1 MPHPKERRLLLSHAD
16 EPGYTGSYEDY
27 TARGGYRTLQA
38 SVRRKP
44 AEIKKEVL
52 DANIRGRGGAL
63 FPAGRKWGFL
73 DPNSDKPVYLI
84 CNADESEPGTFKDRQ
99 LIHKDPHQLIE
110 GMMISAYAIGA
121 KIAFIYIRG
130 EMFGGARI
138 LEEAIEKARENNLV
152 GENILGCGY
161 SCDLI
166 VHRGAG
172 SYICGEETGLIESL
186 EGKRPYPRLKP
197 PFFPAAKGLYM
208 CPTIVNNVE
217 TLCQVKHAV
226 ELGGQEYAKIGVPNC
241 TGTRIW
247 SLSGHVRNPG
257 YFEVEG
263 GAYTFGDLIYDM
275 GGGLREGRSL
285 LGFIPGGSSTKVIKH
300 DQRYRGKLQ
309 DGTEVDWGV
318 EDIPLDCDG
327 CGYFGSSSG
336 SAAVMVMD
344 DTTDVVMALANL
356 NAFYAHESCGQCT
369 PCREGSLWLKKIT
382 HRMIAGEAREEDAD
396 LLKSIADQVEGR
408 TICAHGEAVAWPV
421 QGFIL
426 RFKDEFVE
434 YARRQARER
443 AARAQETTA
452 AVA

>member
-172 SYICGEETGLIESL
+172 FLYLRGGD
-186 EGKRPYPRLKP
+186 RPHRVPRGQAP
-197 PFFPAAKGLYM
+197 VSPAEA
-208 CPTIVNNVE
+208 P
-217 TLCQVKHAV
+217 
-226 ELGGQEYAKIGVPNC
+226 
-241 TGTRIW
+241 
-247 SLSGHVRNPG
+247 
-257 YFEVEG
+257 
-263 GAYTFGDLIYDM
+263 
-275 GGGLREGRSL
+275 L
-285 LGFIPGGSSTKVIKH
+285 LPGGEGALHVPDH
-300 DQRYRGKLQ
+300 REQRGNPLPGKACRGT
-309 DGTEVDWGV
+309 GRAGV
-318 EDIPLDCDG
+318 
-327 CGYFGSSSG
+327 
-336 SAAVMVMD
+336 
-344 DTTDVVMALANL
+344 
-356 NAFYAHESCGQCT
+356 
-369 PCREGSLWLKKIT
+369 RENRGAQLHRYPDLVSL
-382 HRMIAGEAREEDAD
+382 RPREESR
-396 LLKSIADQVEGR
+396 LL
-408 TICAHGEAVAWPV
+408 
-421 QGFIL
+421 
-426 RFKDEFVE
+426 
-434 YARRQARER
+434 
-443 AARAQETTA
+443 
-452 AVA
+452 